1 MKYIL
6 FVILL
11 FVSILSHGQSS
22 FGSNHFSKPEIS
34 AITFPYTTS
43 SSVFIEST
51 VTSNGGAAINK
62 WYILFDD
69 VNPPLDTLQVNPRYN
84 VIIGYS
90 PVFIQD
96 YATGLSSGTYY
107 AKVCVSNVAGETC
120 TSVYSTTISPTVVQP
135 SVETYAATSV
145 TTTSATLNGEVTDD
159 GGATVTDR
167 GFVYST
173 DYTFNNSVSSGVG
186 VGTFNSNLTGLISGT
201 YYYKAYATNSAG
213 TSYGDISSFTLTA
226 PAAVPTVVTTVATS
240 ISTVSA
246 VSGGNVTNSG
256 SSSVTERGVYYS
268 TSPIPTSGSPGGVG
282 TGVFTVG
289 LNYLTPN
296 TTYYYRAYAKNTA
309 GTGYGTEYSFTT
321 LNITGLATVSTTI
334 ATSITT
340 GSATLGGNV
349 LTDGG
354 STVTARGV
362 CYGTSPNPTTG
373 SPGGTGLG
381 SFTVSVSYLSAGT
394 TYYYRAYAVNSTG
407 IAYGTEYTF
416 TTPIPSSA
424 PVVATLT
431 ATEITTTTAIA
442 GGNISYNGN
451 SGVTESGV
459 CYSTDSDPSTS
470 DSKVTGGA
478 TIGGYYV
485 LLSSLTPNTTYYYR
499 AYAIN
504 SVGTGYGTIYSFTT
518 LTTSTIPTVTTA
530 SISSITSSTASGGGN
545 VTSDGGSAV
554 ITRGVVW
561 NRTGS
566 PSLYSY
572 DGVTSDGSGTG
583 SFTSGLTGLLCNTTY
598 YVKAFASN
606 ANGTAYGNQVSF
618 TTSSGGAPTATT
630 GGATNITYESATLS
644 GSVTYTGCLSITGR
658 GIRISLVSD
667 LSSGVSTI
675 TSPAGTGVY
684 YVSATLLTSNTTY
697 YYQAYVTN
705 SITTSYGSILSFTT
719 SELLCKNYGL
729 LYNYYAASDSRITS
743 GGGWVVPDSS
753 DMVQLLDYIDTDDE
767 RTENYIN
774 YPLAGGLLKHSGTEY
789 WGLDN
794 GTDDYNFS
802 LYGSG
807 VKELFVEDI
816 TESFYNYLTES
827 SCLWTTTKTV
837 LPSTVYDEGWT
848 VWIES
853 STNNAYMQPLIAM
866 QGFSIRLVRPATAS
880 EQLLDDGDYV
890 SDYVGNDGTS
900 YNAVKIGT
908 QVWLAE
914 NLRETEFSDGY
925 YIPFHGEDNN
935 DYFTDAEWSALT
947 TAGCAAYE
955 NDVDNVSCGF
965 VFPSVATFYYAPT
978 VTTDAITSI
987 AQTTATGGGEVTA
1000 TGGMPVTAR
1009 GVCWS
1014 TSANPTTADSKT
1026 TNGSG
1031 LGDFVSSIT
1040 SLTAGTL
1047 YHVRAYATND
1057 IGTSYGSDVT
1067 FTTEQVYEWDIEEI
1081 VLVDSFDISGIDTR
1095 PQDISFNSDGTKM
1108 YILGSTGDY
1117 VYEYSLSTAWD
1128 VDTRTSTYNYSV
1140 SPSETVPQGLY
1151 FKPDGT
1157 KMYVTGSSSDA
1168 VREYNLSVAWDLS
1181 TVSYVQ
1187 NKSISSQ
1194 TGYPTGVFFKSDGT
1208 KMYVSGQ
1215 DISFG
1220 IDFIYEYDLGT
1231 AWNVSTASYLQAY
1244 NVTSAVESITDVF
1257 FKDDGTKAYIP
1268 GYFGVDK
1275 IIEAGMDAWD
1285 ISTITIDGTKQ
1296 LNNTATSGIYIKS
1309 DGTTLFLVMYQ
1320 GGGTSKIYKY
1330 TFGE

>member
-226 PAAVPTVVTTVATS
+226 PAAVPTVVTTVAAS

-381 SFTVSVSYLSAGT
+381 SFTVSASYLSAGT

-416 TTPIPSSA
+416 TTLIPSSA

-431 ATEITTTTAIA
+431 AVEITTTTAIA

-451 SGVTESGV
+451 SGVIESGV
-459 CYSTDSDPSTS
+459 CYSTDTDPSTS
-470 DSKVTGGA
+470 DSKVTGSA

-504 SVGTGYGTIYSFTT
+504 SIGTGYGAIYSFTT
-518 LTTSTIPTVTTA
+518 LTASTIPTVTTA
-530 SISSITSSTASGGGN
+530 SISSITSSTAAGGGN

-554 ITRGVVW
+554 LTRGIVW
-561 NRTGS
+561 NRVGS

-572 DGVTSDGSGTG
+572 DGVTSNGSGTG
-583 SFTSGLTGLLCNTTY
+583 SFTSSLTGLLCNTTY

-606 ANGTAYGNQVSF
+606 VNGTAYGNQVTF
-618 TTSSGGAPTATT
+618 TTSSGGLPIATT
-630 GGATNITYESATLS
+630 GGATSITYESATLS
-644 GSVTYTGCLSITGR
+644 GSVTYTGCLPITGR

-684 YVSATLLTSNTTY
+684 YVSATSLTSNTTY
-697 YYQAYVTN
+697 YYQAYATN

-719 SELLCKNYGL
+719 GELLCKNYGL

-753 DMVQLLDYIDTDDE
+753 HFNVLLNYIDTDDGDG
-767 RTENYIN
+767 NF
-774 YPLAGGLLKHSGTEY
+774 PLAGTYLKKEGADY
-789 WGLDN
+789 WESSASVA
-794 GTDDYNFS
+794 TDDYNFS
-802 LYGSG
+802 G
-807 VKELFVEDI
+807 VGTGTRDHETGE
-816 TESFYNYLTES
+816 FYNINFSGNILGISDYNTGVHSLLLYYDADNS
-827 SCLWTTTKTV
+827 SL
-837 LPSTVYDEGWT
+837 DE
-848 VWIES
+848 VD
-853 STNNAYMQPLIAM
+853 
-866 QGFSIRLVRPATAS
+866 QGGGYPIRLVRPATPS
-880 EQLLDDGDYV
+880 EQLLDDGTYV
-890 SDYVGNDGTS
+890 TDYVGNDGTS

-947 TAGCAAYE
+947 TAGCAAYD

-965 VFPSVATFYYAPT
+965 VFPSVETFYYAPT

-1067 FTTEQVYEWDIEEI
+1067 FTTDQAYEWDIEEI
-1081 VLVDSFDISGIDTR
+1081 VLVDSFDINGIDAT
-1095 PQDISFNSDGTKM
+1095 PQDISFSSDGTKM

-1128 VDTRTSTYNYSV
+1128 VDARTSTYNYSV

-1187 NKSISSQ
+1187 NKSISTQ
-1194 TGYPTGVFFKSDGT
+1194 TEYPTGVFFKSDGT
-1208 KMYVSGQ
+1208 KMYISGHV
-1215 DISFG
+1215 ISFDL
-1220 IDFIYEYDLGT
+1220 DFIYEYDLGT

-1244 NVTSAVESITDVF
+1244 DITSTVENITDVF
-1257 FKDDGTKAYIP
+1257 IKGDGTKAYIP
-1268 GYFGVDK
+1268 GYFGSDK

-1296 LNNTATSGIYIKS
+1296 LNNTATSGIYIRS